1 MLNQGRRP
9 SFSHTPLPHKQQG
22 VVLFITLIIL
32 VAMTLA
38 GMAMVRSVFTTNLIA
53 GNLALQQAATHA
65 GDAGTEDAIAWLETN
80 NSGTT
85 LFDNTPAGGRYLA
98 STAPLAAGE
107 TWDHYWQVQLA
118 GQAITLAPDA
128 AGNTVSYVIQR
139 LCNSVG
145 NPTSTPSPGCA
156 QPQTNSTAR
165 SGSKGAGVIA
175 LQFNGQIYYRITSR
189 ITGPR
194 NTVGYV
200 QTVVAL

>member
-9 SFSHTPLPHKQQG
+9 SFSHTPLARKQQG

-80 NSGTT
+80 NTGTI
-85 LFDNTPAGGRYLA
+85 LHDSTPAGGRYLA
-98 STAPLAAGE
+98 LTIPIAAGQ
-107 TWDHYWQVQLA
+107 TWEQYWQAQLA
-118 GQAITLAPDA
+118 GQAFSLAPDA

-139 LCNSVG
+139 LCNNTG
-145 NPTSTPSPGCA
+145 NPTTPGTGCA
-156 QPQTNSTAR
+156 QPQTNSTAS

-175 LQFNGQIYYRITSR
+175 LQFNSQIYYRITSR
-189 ITGPR
+189 ISGPR
-194 NTVGYV
+194 NTVSYI

>member
-1 MLNQGRRP
+1 MLNPGLHPSPSRP
-9 SFSHTPLPHKQQG
+9 PLARKQQG

-80 NSGTT
+80 NKDTILHDS
-85 LFDNTPAGGRYLA
+85 TPAGGRYLA
-98 STAPLAAGE
+98 LTIPLAAGQS
-107 TWDHYWQVQLA
+107 WDQYWQAQLA
-118 GQAITLAPDA
+118 GQAISLAPDA

-139 LCNSVG
+139 LCNGTG
-145 NPTSTPSPGCA
+145 NPSIPGTGCA
-156 QPQTNSTAR
+156 QPQTNSTAS

-175 LQFNGQIYYRITSR
+175 LQFNAQIYYRITSR
-189 ITGPR
+189 ISGPR
-194 NTVGYV
+194 NTVSYV